1 VLSEATV
8 QCWREHSAKFHTFHV
23 IPFLSFLI
31 LVEAAARRRN
41 NADDDIVKRNAV
53 RTEKVKLLHGSSSDE
68 MKGQVE
74 IKLKMENY

>member
-1 VLSEATV
+1 
-8 QCWREHSAKFHTFHV
+8 
-23 IPFLSFLI
+23 
-31 LVEAAARRRN
+31 VEAAARRRN